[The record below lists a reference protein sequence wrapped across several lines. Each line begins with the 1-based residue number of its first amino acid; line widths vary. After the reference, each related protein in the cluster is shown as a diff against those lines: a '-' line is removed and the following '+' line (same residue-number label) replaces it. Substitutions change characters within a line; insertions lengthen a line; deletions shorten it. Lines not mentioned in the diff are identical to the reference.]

1 MPPQI
6 HSWERTLEVTAGDD
20 LNMVCEA
27 SGNPVPRVS
36 WRRYETGRHMDGER
50 VVLRNISRVDSG
62 LYVCTADNGV
72 TEPVERVTKIVVRRK
87 CPMILPEYQTSNF
100 ASSSKFQHL
109 SCLWR

>member
-87 CPMILPEYQTSNF
+87 CPMILPGYRKSDSV
-100 ASSSKFQHL
+100 SSSKFHY
-109 SCLWR
+109 

>member
-1 MPPQI
+1 M
-6 HSWERTLEVTAGDD
+6 TAGDD

-87 CPMILPEYQTSNF
+87 LSYQNIRLATEQVVQNF
-100 ASSSKFQHL
+100 TTCLACGASVM
-109 SCLWR
+109 

>member
-1 MPPQI
+1 M
-6 HSWERTLEVTAGDD
+6 TAGDD

-87 CPMILPEYQTSNF
+87 SSYQDIRLATQQVVQNF
-100 ASSSKFQHL
+100 TTW
-109 SCLWR
+109 SCLLR

>member
-1 MPPQI
+1 M
-6 HSWERTLEVTAGDD
+6 TAGDD

-87 CPMILPEYQTSNF
+87 LSLPEYQTSNS
-100 ASSSKFQHL
+100 ASSSKFHHL
-109 SCLWR
+109 VLLVALVSHS